1 MPNPS
6 QSYTPSVPRPTLP
19 QRPLLAKPRVS
30 TNGLP
35 AGITNTAGGV
45 TREVQ
50 GNELTSTN
58 MERLGNSNNRILN
71 QARMRGAQSAASRG
85 GINSNLAAAGAEGAY
100 LDMAGNVAS
109 QDASAYRD
117 AAGQNLESL
126 KQQRIASEGNETQL
140 GAAGISASASMYN
153 SDNSLLSSR
162 EARGLE
168 RDLTLSGREFTAGE
182 SRLGRE
188 FTAGESALDRGFRSS
203 ESERDRDFTRGRD
216 RTLFEQDQEGRDNE
230 IDRTVALEL
239 MQRFVDNP
247 EEFDEYNITGAANF
261 FNRFLN
267 PRRRTGP

>member
-140 GAAGISASASMYN
+140 ASAGISASASMYN
-153 SDNSLLSSR
+153 SDNDLLSSR

-168 RDLTLSGREFTAGE
+168 RDLTLSGRDFTAGE
-182 SRLGRE
+182 SRLDRE